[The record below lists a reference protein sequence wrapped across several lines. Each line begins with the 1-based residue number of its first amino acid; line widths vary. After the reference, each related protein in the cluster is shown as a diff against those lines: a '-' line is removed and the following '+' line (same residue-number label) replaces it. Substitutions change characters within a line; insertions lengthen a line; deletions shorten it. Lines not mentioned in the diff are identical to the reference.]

1 MAENKNVMI
10 SQQLFFDLIK
20 FFKFDQEEL
29 RAGID
34 KQLTIKLEK
43 LVNHDLYTQYLTAA
57 SEEERELARKQ
68 YLDNKG
74 IPEAFRY

>member
-1 MAENKNVMI
+1 MTDNKNVMI

-43 LVNHDLYTQYLTAA
+43 LVNHDLYTQYLTAT
-57 SEEERELARKQ
+57 SDEEREQARKQ